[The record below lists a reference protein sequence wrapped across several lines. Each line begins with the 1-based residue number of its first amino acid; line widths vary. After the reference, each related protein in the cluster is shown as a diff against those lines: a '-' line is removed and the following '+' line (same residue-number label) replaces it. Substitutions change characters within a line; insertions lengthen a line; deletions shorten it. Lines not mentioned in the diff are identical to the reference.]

1 MVTEGAG
8 NFNVCVSNVVRVPML
23 PPYPEDAD
31 QHDEQVGV
39 STNLIHTYDFYL
51 LFLCLSKSFSF
62 YFSISLFCLFICLS
76 PFTICLCLSLHRLS
90 VYCLLDIVSVCQHDL
105 SLSLSLIVSHSPPP
119 FLLSLSLILCLS
131 LRVSLCLSVSASL
144 PLSLRPCLTVFV
156 SPSTN
161 SLIH

>member
-1 MVTEGAG
+1 MTEGAG

-62 YFSISLFCLFICLS
+62 SFSISLFCLFICLS

-90 VYCLLDIVSVCQHDL
+90 VYWLLAILSVCQHAL
-105 SLSLSLIVSHSPPP
+105 SLSLSLIVSHSLPHPLP
-119 FLLSLSLILCLS
+119 SLYLSFFVSLK
-131 LRVSLCLSVSASL
+131 VSLCLSVSASL
-144 PLSLRPCLTVFV
+144 PLSLRPCLTVSV
-156 SPSTN
+156 SPSTI